1 MQIALKLNV
10 TGFTASNGWLEKW
23 KTRHNVKQ
31 FSVAGEDGKVNAETL
46 ESWAER
52 SPEIVK
58 GYELKDIWNADETEL
73 FWRALPDKSLS
84 VKKDRCK
91 GGKYAKQR
99 ITVLHIVNALSEKE
113 PPIIIGR
120 SVIPRCFKNVK
131 DKRRPCGSYYYAN
144 KKAWMD
150 SELMEEILRTLNRK
164 CAAEDRKILLFID
177 NVPSHPE
184 SFSDCFSH
192 VQIVFLP
199 KNTTSK
205 LQPLDAGII
214 KNFKVFYRKQLLQHV
229 LARIKP
235 GSEASVV
242 ISSVDLLKS
251 FGWVM
256 DAWRK
261 VKKETIVNCFS
272 KCGFN
277 EATLELLID
286 DDADA
291 EFAELQNYISEISPD
306 STVHSYLNQD
316 EDAVTSVDTVDIHA
330 MNWRED
336 MMEKAIRFAIEE
348 NDETEKQAEAD
359 GDFDIER
366 PELKIRSS
374 QAALSIADD
383 LNNFCEK
390 LGDAELVSASL
401 SLVTRRLET
410 LRLKNVSQKKVTD
423 YFSKTL

>member
-1 MQIALKLNV
+1 MLL
-10 TGFTASNGWLEKW
+10 
-23 KTRHNVKQ
+23 
-31 FSVAGEDGKVNAETL
+31 
-46 ESWAER
+46 
-52 SPEIVK
+52 
-58 GYELKDIWNADETEL
+58 
-73 FWRALPDKSLS
+73 
-84 VKKDRCK
+84 
-91 GGKYAKQR
+91 
-99 ITVLHIVNALSEKE
+99 IVNALGEKE
-113 PPIIIGR
+113 SPIIIGR
-120 SVIPRCFKNVK
+120 SLTPRCFKNVK

-177 NVPSHPE
+177 NAPSHPE

-192 VQIVFLP
+192 AQIFFLP
-199 KNTTSK
+199 NNTTSK

-235 GSEASVV
+235 GSKASDV
-242 ISSVDLLKS
+242 ISSADLLKS
-251 FGWVM
+251 VGWVM

-261 VKKETIVNCFS
+261 VKKETIANCFS

-277 EATLELLID
+277 EATLELFID
-286 DDADA
+286 DNADA
-291 EFAELQNYISEISPD
+291 EFTELRNYISEISPD
-306 STVHSYLNQD
+306 STVDFYLNQD
-316 EDAVTSVDTVDIHA
+316 ENAVTSVDTVDINS

-336 MMEKAIRFAIEE
+336 MMEKGIRFAIEE
-348 NDETEKQAEAD
+348 DDEIEKQAEAD

-366 PELKIRSS
+366 PEFKIRSS

-383 LNNFCEK
+383 LDNFCET
-390 LGDAELVSASL
+390 LGDAELVSAL

-410 LRLKNVSQKKVTD
+410 LRLKMFRKK
-423 YFSKTL
+423 K

>member
-1 MQIALKLNV
+1 M
-10 TGFTASNGWLEKW
+10 
-23 KTRHNVKQ
+23 
-31 FSVAGEDGKVNAETL
+31 
-46 ESWAER
+46 
-52 SPEIVK
+52 K
-58 GYELKDIWNADETEL
+58 GYELKDIWNADETGL

-84 VKKDRCK
+84 MKKGRCK

-99 ITVLHIVNALSEKE
+99 ITVLLIANALGEKE

-120 SVIPRCFKNVK
+120 SLTPRCFKNVK
-131 DKRRPCGSYYYAN
+131 DTRRPCGSYYYAN

-164 CAAEDRKILLFID
+164 CAAEDHKILLFID
-177 NVPSHPE
+177 NHPE

-214 KNFKVFYRKQLLQHV
+214 KNLKIFYRKQLLQHV

-235 GSEASVV
+235 RSEASDV

-251 FGWVM
+251 VGWVM

-261 VKKETIVNCFS
+261 AKKETIVNCFS

-277 EATLELLID
+277 EATLELFID

-291 EFAELQNYISEISPD
+291 EFAELQKYISEISPD
-306 STVHSYLNQD
+306 STVDSYLNQD
-316 EDAVTSVDTVDIHA
+316 EDAVTSVDTVDIHSI
-330 MNWRED
+330 NWRED

-348 NDETEKQAEAD
+348 DDETEKQDEAD
-359 GDFDIER
+359 CDFDIEP
-366 PELKIRSS
+366 PELKIRSG

-383 LNNFCEK
+383 LNNFCK
-390 LGDAELVSASL
+390 TLGDAELVSAMNL
-401 SLVTRRLET
+401 NHTT
-410 LRLKNVSQKKVTD
+410 A
-423 YFSKTL
+423 

>member
-1 MQIALKLNV
+1 MAREALIPVSGPMIQEEALQIALKLNV

-31 FSVAGEDGKVNAETL
+31 FSVAGEDGEVNAETL
-46 ESWAER
+46 ETWAER
-52 SPEIVK
+52 LPEIVK
-58 GYELKDIWNADETEL
+58 GYELKVIWNADETGL

-84 VKKDRCK
+84 VKKGRCK

-99 ITVLHIVNALSEKE
+99 ITVLLIANALGEKE
-113 PPIIIGR
+113 PSIIVGR
-120 SVIPRCFKNVK
+120 SLTPRCFKNVK
-131 DKRRPCGSYYYAN
+131 DKRRPCGSYCYAN

-164 CAAEDRKILLFID
+164 CAVEDRKILLFID

-214 KNFKVFYRKQLLQHV
+214 KNFKVFYRKQLLQYV
-229 LARIKP
+229 LAKIKP
-235 GSEASVV
+235 GSKASDV

-251 FGWVM
+251 IGWVM

-277 EATLELLID
+277 ETTLELFVD
-286 DDADA
+286 DDADV
-291 EFAELQNYISEISPD
+291 EFAELQNYISEISSD
-306 STVHSYLNQD
+306 STVDSYLNQD
-316 EDAVTSVDTVDIHA
+316 EDAVTSDGTVDIHS

-336 MMEKAIRFAIEE
+336 MMEKAIHFAIEE
-348 NDETEKQAEAD
+348 DYETEKQAEAD
-359 GDFDIER
+359 DDFDIER
-366 PELKIRSS
+366 PKLKI
-374 QAALSIADD
+374 
-383 LNNFCEK
+383 
-390 LGDAELVSASL
+390 
-401 SLVTRRLET
+401 
-410 LRLKNVSQKKVTD
+410 
-423 YFSKTL
+423 

>member
-1 MQIALKLNV
+1 MK
-10 TGFTASNGWLEKW
+10 
-23 KTRHNVKQ
+23 
-31 FSVAGEDGKVNAETL
+31 
-46 ESWAER
+46 
-52 SPEIVK
+52 K
-58 GYELKDIWNADETEL
+58 G
-73 FWRALPDKSLS
+73 
-84 VKKDRCK
+84 RCK

-99 ITVLHIVNALSEKE
+99 ITVSLIVNVLGEKE

-120 SVIPRCFKNVK
+120 SLTPRCFKNVK

-164 CAAEDRKILLFID
+164 CVAEDRKILLFID
-177 NVPSHPE
+177 NAPSRPE
-184 SFSDCFSH
+184 SFSDSFSH

-235 GSEASVV
+235 GSKASDV
-242 ISSVDLLKS
+242 ISSVDFSKS
-251 FGWVM
+251 IGWVV
-256 DAWRK
+256 DAWGK

-277 EATLELLID
+277 EATPELFID

-306 STVHSYLNQD
+306 STVDSYLNQD
-316 EDAVTSVDTVDIHA
+316 EDAVTSVDTVDIHS

-336 MMEKAIRFAIEE
+336 MMEKAIRFAIED
-348 NDETEKQAEAD
+348 DETEKQAEAD
-359 GDFDIER
+359 DDFDIER

-383 LNNFCEK
+383 LNNFCET
-390 LGDAELVSASL
+390 LGDAELVSAL
-401 SLVTRRLET
+401 SLVT
-410 LRLKNVSQKKVTD
+410 
-423 YFSKTL
+423 